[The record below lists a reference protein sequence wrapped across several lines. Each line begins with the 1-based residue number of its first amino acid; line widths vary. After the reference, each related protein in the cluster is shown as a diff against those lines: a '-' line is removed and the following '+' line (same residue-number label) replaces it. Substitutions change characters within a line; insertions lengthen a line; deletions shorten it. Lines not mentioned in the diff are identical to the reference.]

1 MASGGACMN
10 EAKVYIVRIWA
21 SAAQPA
27 GFRAAVRAVDKDEAR
42 LFADARLLGGYFQA
56 ELAAGP
62 AVSPAVGLADLAA
75 RVGASEAGPGQGPT
89 GPRPSAALKG

>member
-1 MASGGACMN
+1 MN

-42 LFADARLLGGYFQA
+42 LFADASLLGGYFEA
-56 ELAAGP
+56 ELAVGP
-62 AVSPAVGLADLAA
+62 AVGPAVGLAVGLAA
-75 RVGASEAGPGQGPT
+75 RVGASEAGPGRGPT
-89 GPRPSAALKG
+89 GPQPSAALKG

>member
-62 AVSPAVGLADLAA
+62 AVGLAVDLAA
-75 RVGASEAGPGQGPT
+75 RIGASEAGPGQCAT
-89 GPRPSAALKG
+89 GPDPPRL

>member
-1 MASGGACMN
+1 MN

-42 LFADARLLGGYFQA
+42 LFADASLLGGYFEA
-56 ELAAGP
+56 ELAVG
-62 AVSPAVGLADLAA
+62 PAVGLAVGLAA
-75 RVGASEAGPGQGPT
+75 RVGARETGPGQSPT
-89 GPRPSAALKG
+89 GLQSSAALKG